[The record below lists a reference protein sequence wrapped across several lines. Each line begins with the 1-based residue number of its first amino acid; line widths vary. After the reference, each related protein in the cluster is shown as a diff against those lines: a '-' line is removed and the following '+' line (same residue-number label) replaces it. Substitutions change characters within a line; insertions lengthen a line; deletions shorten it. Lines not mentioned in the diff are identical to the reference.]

1 MSIEQGNRRS
11 FYLLIKI
18 GPDIY
23 AKINPSGVIMQI
35 IIKLQQRTEM
45 ELKIARTD
53 VTSKPKKIDVKKIE
67 DMVKKEGTVILYFDR
82 DNSHKDLLSL
92 QDHFENEGK
101 SFYMREVRYGLAD
114 NEYMYE
120 VHIL

>member
-1 MSIEQGNRRS
+1 
-11 FYLLIKI
+11 
-18 GPDIY
+18 
-23 AKINPSGVIMQI
+23 
-35 IIKLQQRTEM
+35 M
-45 ELKIARTD
+45 ELKLARNEHD
-53 VTSKPKKIDVKKIE
+53 AKPKKTDLKKIE
-67 DMVKKEGTVILYFDR
+67 ETVAKGGSSIFYFDR
-82 DNSHKDLLSL
+82 ENSHKDLLAL